1 MCSIFTQSV
10 SHVLSPLDLCLGTES
25 SEVQLLWLQNLSDM
39 GVEVLPSTD
48 EQEET
53 IRSARSI
60 FEFDARTID
69 GELVS
74 LEKYR

>member
-1 MCSIFTQSV
+1 
-10 SHVLSPLDLCLGTES
+10 
-25 SEVQLLWLQNLSDM
+25 M

-48 EQEET
+48 EQEER

-74 LEKYR
+74 LEKYRWECHTVLGVM

>member
-1 MCSIFTQSV
+1 
-10 SHVLSPLDLCLGTES
+10 
-25 SEVQLLWLQNLSDM
+25 M
-39 GVEVLPSTD
+39 GVEILPSTD
-48 EQEET
+48 EQEER

-74 LEKYR
+74 LEKYRWECVTLCWVSCDCHLTPYRGHVTLIVNVASQ